1 MAEQRNVDSQRA
13 TLCKRCRHSAAKSVQ
28 FVRLHI
34 NPYTYPDDLT
44 QASSALNDANAY
56 TPVSV
61 SIKIDEGETL
71 RLGIRKQSTESA
83 DWVAYDNFQL
93 FYVENLTDVKNISV
107 EHTSDD
113 VYDIQGRLVR
123 KNSNLTGIPKGVY
136 IINGNKIMVK

>member
-1 MAEQRNVDSQRA
+1 M
-13 TLCKRCRHSAAKSVQ
+13 
-28 FVRLHI
+28 
-34 NPYTYPDDLT
+34 
-44 QASSALNDANAY
+44 
-56 TPVSV
+56 
-61 SIKIDEGETL
+61 
-71 RLGIRKQSTESA
+71 RLGIRKQSTISA

-123 KNSNLTGIPKGVY
+123 KDSNLTGIPKGVY

>member
-1 MAEQRNVDSQRA
+1 MPSLNVDSLA
-13 TLCKRCRHSAAKSVQ
+13 TAVGSSMTAIWLSAV
-28 FVRLHI
+28 VI
-34 NPYTYPDDLT
+34 CD
-44 QASSALNDANAY
+44 ALNDANAY
-56 TPVSV
+56 TPVSI

-136 IINGNKIMVK
+136 IINGNKILVK